1 MKYSFALLLLLVL
14 ARCGL
19 LENSDLPDV
28 RLEAD
33 RIAYQPGQDLVL
45 ALMNFSGRTF
55 TVSGDLCSALLQ
67 RREKTTWKPIP
78 RDGVCV
84 DVGVVLKFGGAV
96 VSRRKLDDTLL
107 AGSYRYLYELSDSE
121 GGERYWRFERIEL
134 YTRVFE
140 VSK

>member
-1 MKYSFALLLLLVL
+1 MKYSFALLLLL
-14 ARCGL
+14 AGCGL

-33 RIAYQPGQDLVL
+33 RIAYQPGQDLML

-55 TVSGDLCSALLQ
+55 TVSGDLCRALLQ
-67 RREKTTWKPIP
+67 RREKTTWKTIP
-78 RDGVCV
+78 RDGVCP
-84 DVGVVLKFGGAV
+84 DVGVVLKFGGAI
-96 VSRRKLDDTLL
+96 VSRKQLGETLL
-107 AGSYRYLYELSDSE
+107 AGSYRYLYELNDSE
-121 GGERYWRFERIEL
+121 GEERVRRFERIEL

>member
-1 MKYSFALLLLLVL
+1 MKYSFALLLVL
-14 ARCGL
+14 AGCGL

-45 ALMNFSGRTF
+45 ALMNFSGRTL
-55 TVSGDLCSALLQ
+55 TVGGDLCHALLQ
-67 RREKTTWKPIP
+67 RREKTTWKAIP

-84 DVGVVLKFGGAV
+84 DVGVVLKFGGAI
-96 VSRRKLDDTLL
+96 VSRRQLDDTLL
-107 AGSYRYLYELSDSE
+107 AGSYRYLYVLNDSE
-121 GGERYWRFERIEL
+121 GGERIRRFERIEL

-140 VSK
+140 VSQ

>member
-1 MKYSFALLLLLVL
+1 MKYSFALLLVLVL
-14 ARCGL
+14 TGCGL

-33 RIAYQPGQDLVL
+33 RIAYEPGQDLVL

-55 TVSGDLCSALLQ
+55 TVSGDLCSAQLQ
-67 RREKTTWKPIP
+67 RRERTIWKTIP
-78 RDGVCV
+78 RDGVCA

-107 AGSYRYLYELSDSE
+107 AGSYRYLYELSDWE
-121 GGERYWRFERIEL
+121 GGERVRRFERIEL